1 MNQYAYIALE
11 LANDRVREAARKSRY
26 FATDQLSESTPGI
39 ARRSLAR
46 FAAAVSRGSAD
57 VARRLDAS
65 TAADDADC
73 ECLPA

>member
-1 MNQYAYIALE
+1 MNQYAFLALE

-26 FATDQLSESTPGI
+26 FANDDLAEPTPGI

-46 FAAAVSRGSAD
+46 VAAAVSRGSAD

-73 ECLPA
+73 ECVPA